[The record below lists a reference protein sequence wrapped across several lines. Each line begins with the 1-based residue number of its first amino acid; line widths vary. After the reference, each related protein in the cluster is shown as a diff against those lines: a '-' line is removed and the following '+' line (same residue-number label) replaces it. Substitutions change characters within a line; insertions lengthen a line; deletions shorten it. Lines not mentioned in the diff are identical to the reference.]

1 MKSLSFIAAAAVAT
15 PLSFAMTQAVVAAP
29 TADMCRP
36 LSASNLEECCA
47 AQDWQNIIQ
56 QGDVRFCPPLNNDQT
71 SGRLGEALPPGGGN
85 PGGGNPPAGQEPP
98 TTGSISGNPGNAAPV
113 GMAGEKPDKG
123 MAENNGI
130 DGVEGKSN

>member
-15 PLSFAMTQAVVAAP
+15 PLSFAMTHAVVAAP

-47 AQDWQNIIQ
+47 AQDWQDIIQ
-56 QGDVRFCPPLNNDQT
+56 EGDVRFCPPLNNDQT
-71 SGRLGEALPPGGGN
+71 TGRLGEALPPGGGN
-85 PGGGNPPAGQEPP
+85 PPGVEEPP
-98 TTGSISGNPGNAAPV
+98 TTGSINGNPGNAKPV
-113 GMAGEKPDKG
+113 GMSGEKPDKG

-130 DGVEGKSN
+130 DGVQGKSN